1 MNITDFNDDY
11 LNEVFD
17 KLSKENKI
25 IFLLGEFKIN
35 LFKLQ
40 YLSAY

>member
-25 IFLLGEFKIN
+25 IFLLGDFKIN

>member
-17 KLSKENKI
+17 KLYKEKKI
-25 IFLLGEFKIN
+25 IFLLGDFKIN

>member
-11 LNEVFD
+11 VNEVFD
-17 KLSKENKI
+17 KLPKENKI
-25 IFLLGEFKIN
+25 IFLLGDFKIN